1 MKQLIKRTSLV
12 LVAAAAMMPA
22 SLLAQDVKEEKKK
35 ETEHIIITRKGDKDE
50 KVVIEI
56 NGDKVTVN
64 GKAVDDKNSDITVQ
78 RTRDNHVWAYS
89 GGVANGVWN
98 DNFALFNGD
107 DDRAML
113 GVTTEANDKGAL
125 IKTVTK
131 DGGAEKA
138 GLKAGDIIKKIG
150 DAKIEGPDDLSAA
163 IRKNKPGDKVSITFL
178 RDGKEQTVTAELVKW
193 KGFKAYGIGQQNYNL
208 NLDIPSIVETPH
220 MRLSP
225 SINGTYSWSGGAPR
239 LGLSVQDT
247 DDGKGAKVID
257 VDEDGNAFKAGLK
270 EDDILTEIDGKAVN
284 SADEVAKV
292 VRESKDKVSVNVKL
306 LRQGKTENITVKI
319 PRRLKTANL

>member
-1 MKQLIKRTSLV
+1 MKQLIKKTSLV

-22 SLLAQDVKEEKKK
+22 PLLAQDIKEDKKK

-64 GKAVDDKNSDITVQ
+64 GKAVDDKNGDITVQ
-78 RTRDNHVWAYS
+78 RSKDSHVWAYS
-89 GGVANGVWN
+89 GGVTDGVWN

-113 GVTTEANDKGAL
+113 GVTTEANDKGAQ
-125 IKTVTK
+125 IKTITK

-138 GLKAGDIIKKIG
+138 GLKTGDIIKKIG
-150 DAKIEGPDDLSAA
+150 DSKIEGPDDLSAA
-163 IRKNKPGDKVSITFL
+163 IRKQKPGDKVSVTFL

-193 KGFKAYGIGQQNYNL
+193 KGFKAYGIGQQNYNMNL
-208 NLDIPSIVETPH
+208 NIPDIVEVPH